1 MNKVVIVRQATIR
14 TFTTVSVFSPNRQ
27 PAGYVR
33 FLYGE
38 ETFYYSEGVYYK
50 KKPRGYVLVKLRTEF
65 QVVILPRGYR
75 VIRDGHATF
84 YNFNNLRYRK
94 INDFFVF
101 GWP

>member
-14 TFTTVSVFSPNRQ
+14 TFTTVSAFSPNRQ

-50 KKPRGYVLVKLRTEF
+50 KKPHGYVLVKLRAGF

-84 YNFNNLRYRK
+84 YNFNNVRYRK

-101 GWP
+101 VWP